1 MSWRDEPACTLQ
13 LMDAGLAAI
22 IGAGVG
28 AVASI
33 GATAISAIPGLSAE
47 DRAHRVARR
56 AQLLEVVTE
65 ITEHLAEVT
74 TSPGTT
80 EATNKRRVRLYVLR
94 IQLAALLPKRDQIIL
109 DLFDTAR
116 ASLGRGDNEL
126 SDSAVSLFSLAAGDA
141 GRRTLDR
148 AKLRSRH
155 NLLRSKLDSLPA
167 GAASHS

>member
-1 MSWRDEPACTLQ
+1 
-13 LMDAGLAAI
+13 MDAGLAAI
-22 IGAGVG
+22 VGAGVG

-33 GATAISAIPGLSAE
+33 GATAIGAIPGLSAE

-94 IQLAALLPKRDQIIL
+94 IQLATLLPKRDQIVL
-109 DLFDTAR
+109 ELFDTAR
-116 ASLGRGDNEL
+116 ASLGRGDDEL
-126 SDSAVSLFSLAAGDA
+126 SDTAVSLFSLAAGDA
-141 GRRTLDR
+141 GRGALDK

-155 NLLRSKLDSLPA
+155 NKLRNKLDGVPA
-167 GAASHS
+167 AAAAAPRS